1 MGSGMGWVGSR
12 RAALVALAAVLTHVT
27 VNYVPLEYVVAA
39 QQSSFATGTRLSPED
54 AVDAAVV
61 LGYSVEAGT
70 PTLPLVARVHLGVR
84 LFCSGAAR
92 NMVFSGCA
100 SLPPLR
106 ALRPRIASPNRASH
120 LSPPGEDAYDI
131 PPSPSVGSAAGEDAG
146 AFITE
151 ANAMRKL
158 AESLIQ
164 TNHSLDAA
172 GPCAR
177 VGIPLGEPRRV
188 ALHAAGA
195 YPGVAAV
202 TDGPG
207 GSLRVREISGG
218 GYVDT
223 EVVETGGRRR
233 WRLAFIGCW
242 RSRARRRAR
251 THCSRSRRVVDGD
264 GVAWRW

>member
-100 SLPPLR
+100 LPSAP
-106 ALRPRIASPNRASH
+106 ARPAPPNR
-120 LSPPGEDAYDI
+120 LP
-131 PPSPSVGSAAGEDAG
+131 
-146 AFITE
+146 
-151 ANAMRKL
+151 
-158 AESLIQ
+158 
-164 TNHSLDAA
+164 
-172 GPCAR
+172 
-177 VGIPLGEPRRV
+177 EPRVSSHPPPR
-188 ALHAAGA
+188 
-195 YPGVAAV
+195 
-202 TDGPG
+202 
-207 GSLRVREISGG
+207 
-218 GYVDT
+218 
-223 EVVETGGRRR
+223 
-233 WRLAFIGCW
+233 
-242 RSRARRRAR
+242 
-251 THCSRSRRVVDGD
+251 
-264 GVAWRW
+264 